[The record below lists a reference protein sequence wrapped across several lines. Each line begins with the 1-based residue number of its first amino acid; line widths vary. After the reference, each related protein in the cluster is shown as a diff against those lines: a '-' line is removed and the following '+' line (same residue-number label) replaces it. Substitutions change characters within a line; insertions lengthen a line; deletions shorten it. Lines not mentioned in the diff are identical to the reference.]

1 MANCLYTGDNH
12 GSNDKICRLLAR
24 HFQHWGAQQH
34 RIRCMGHILNLACH
48 AFHFTRDKDAVELA
62 IKAAEELQQE
72 EEWLGLHSEG
82 EYD

>member
-1 MANCLYTGDNH
+1 
-12 GSNDKICRLLAR
+12 
-24 HFQHWGAQQH
+24 
-34 RIRCMGHILNLACH
+34 MGHILNLACH